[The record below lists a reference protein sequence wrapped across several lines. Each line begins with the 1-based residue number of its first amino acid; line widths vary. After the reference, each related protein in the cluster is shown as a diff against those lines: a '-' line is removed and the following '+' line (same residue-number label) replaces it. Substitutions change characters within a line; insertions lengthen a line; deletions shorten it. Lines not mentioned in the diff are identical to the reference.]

1 VRIVIRPSGAHPD
14 VLTIRDAVE
23 QVRDIFELAENE
35 DPRVT
40 WKLVS
45 ASTNTPLTITAE
57 MVAMVPDI
65 TPIELAT
72 LASERTKEVREGFA
86 ALGRGS
92 IIPAWSR
99 GRKENVLKRLLN
111 RSVNG
116 VGRTDVQINDEPE
129 RETLTPK
136 AAEIALRA
144 IDAAE
149 SAIDRARSEVGSIEG
164 EYLDIGHHYGHP
176 AIRVLER
183 KTGKELWCWVSE
195 NDLERFSELVKAA
208 DVWRHKRVRARG
220 IICYNSNGELLH
232 LEARDVQLADVPKVR
247 LDEVR
252 DRNFTGGLSVSEYLN
267 RLRDGD
273 LG

>member
-1 VRIVIRPSGAHPD
+1 
-14 VLTIRDAVE
+14 
-23 QVRDIFELAENE
+23 
-35 DPRVT
+35 
-40 WKLVS
+40 
-45 ASTNTPLTITAE
+45 
-57 MVAMVPDI
+57 
-65 TPIELAT
+65 
-72 LASERTKEVREGFA
+72 
-86 ALGRGS
+86 
-92 IIPAWSR
+92 
-99 GRKENVLKRLLN
+99 
-111 RSVNG
+111 
-116 VGRTDVQINDEPE
+116 
-129 RETLTPK
+129 
-136 AAEIALRA
+136 
-144 IDAAE
+144 
-149 SAIDRARSEVGSIEG
+149 
-164 EYLDIGHHYGHP
+164 
-176 AIRVLER
+176 VLER